1 MFWLQIPEMEESYT
15 DRGRLHRGFNV
26 NKSFDYQHRSLQNTY
41 SHDNNGRFGYDLH
54 SENNS
59 PRDFIEMR
67 GGQYL
72 SDNINASHSRDNNG
86 KFGYS
91 DHSLQYN
98 SPRDVIE
105 MRGGQYFS
113 DNINAPPPRNYRG
126 RTDSYEIGYAGRRFN
141 SRHDHGNQ
149 RIRHHAAPYFIPQG
163 VQQNNSL
170 HNNIDW
176 VNPSF
181 AGVQFQR
188 DHLHNGIPSQDAG
201 NQFQSDEIATL
212 NLRIAELMKSNSDMA
227 IRCETL
233 AKSNAEMSIRIDG
246 MQSGANRVGSG
257 SSSLSTHHQDPEEFS
272 DGENS
277 TASGNKLKIFFFDYL
292 GRFTRTRAVFSIK
305 KKITMGEIFKHF
317 SLGRE

>member
-1 MFWLQIPEMEESYT
+1 MDAYDTNME
-15 DRGRLHRGFNV
+15 GLHRGFNV
-26 NKSFDYQHRSLQNTY
+26 NSYDYQHQSLHNRY
-41 SHDNNGRFGYDLH
+41 SRDNEGRFGYDDHHHYSLQ
-54 SENNS
+54 NNS
-59 PRDFIEMR
+59 PRDFI
-67 GGQYL
+67 Q
-72 SDNINASHSRDNNG
+72 
-86 KFGYS
+86 
-91 DHSLQYN
+91 
-98 SPRDVIE
+98 
-105 MRGGQYFS
+105 MRGGQYFT
-113 DNINAPPPRNYRG
+113 DNINAPPPHNYRG
-126 RTDSYEIGYAGRRFN
+126 RTDNIERGYAGRRYN
-141 SRHDHGNQ
+141 SRHDHRNQ
-149 RIRHHAAPYFIPQG
+149 RIRHHASPYLVPQG
-163 VQQNNSL
+163 VQQNSSL
-170 HNNIDW
+170 HHNNDW

-181 AGVQFQR
+181 
-188 DHLHNGIPSQDAG
+188 NIPSQNTG
-201 NQFQSDEIATL
+201 NQIQSDEIATL
-212 NLRIAELMKSNSDMA
+212 NLRIAELIKSNSDMA